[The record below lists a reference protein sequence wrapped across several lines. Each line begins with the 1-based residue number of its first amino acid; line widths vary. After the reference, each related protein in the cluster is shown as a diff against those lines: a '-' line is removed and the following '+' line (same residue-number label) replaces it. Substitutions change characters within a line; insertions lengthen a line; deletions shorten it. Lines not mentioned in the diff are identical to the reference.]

1 MASSK
6 KDMSAHQLH
15 RSLGVTCKTA
25 WFLAHRI
32 REAMRA
38 GGLMAP
44 FLCSGGK
51 VVEADETF
59 IGRKEGVSKARA
71 AGHHTTSR

>member
-6 KDMSAHQLH
+6 KDMSAHQPPFSW
-15 RSLGVTCKTA
+15 RPYKNA

-38 GGLMAP
+38 GGLMAL
-44 FLCSGGK
+44 FLGSGGK
-51 VVEADETF
+51 VGEADETF
-59 IGRKEGVSKARA
+59 IGRKEGVNKARA